1 MSHIPEKMD
10 SIRKYLPSLTL
21 LTGLVFIG
29 WIIAIAPKGVPRS
42 ASQENCE
49 VSNYEPSIQ
58 TKVP

>member
-49 VSNYEPSIQ
+49 VSNYEQ
-58 TKVP
+58 GL